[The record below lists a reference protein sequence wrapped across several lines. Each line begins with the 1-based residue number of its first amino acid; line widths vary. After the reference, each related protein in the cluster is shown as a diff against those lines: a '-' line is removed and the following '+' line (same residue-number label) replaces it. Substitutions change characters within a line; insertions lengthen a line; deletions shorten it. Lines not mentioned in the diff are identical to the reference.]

1 MKNLRLIYAFILA
14 FTLQFATAQ
23 NYILTSVA
31 KYGSTYLNAAEDS
44 LLFDYIAGEKVVE
57 INSNIDFQPQSD
69 ADWCKVAKDGATL
82 KISVEPN
89 NDIYER
95 TTLVTIK
102 SKDGHVQIIDI
113 KQYGTPLMITVA
125 PTEINLVD
133 TTEFVIEV
141 TSNFVPTFDCPE
153 WITTADTAVAGTK
166 QYKFTA
172 SELSNETMREGIITI
187 SGADEPVNIKVTQR
201 TDKYPTFAVISDV
214 HFGNS
219 NGEGPMVK
227 VPRAL
232 KNISSYKKLDAIFV
246 VGDLTQ
252 GGIAGQYEQLVSVF
266 TDEDNFTN
274 PIEQKI
280 FMMGNHDN
288 YVANSTYKDGLK
300 AFNDGKEYPLDQYIV
315 IKGYPFITISL
326 RNGVNNDDASLSYG
340 EGCYP
345 KEVQDTLASWM
356 ARAAKECPGKPIFV
370 FTHMLPRYT
379 CYGAWPGEGDEA
391 SPTWSMRPLN
401 PILNKYPQAVVF
413 CGHTHFPLGDPRT
426 IHQGVDPN
434 SDKQNYYTVINT
446 SSTTYGSIHG
456 PSVDEG
462 THPAGSEHV
471 TEGMIVDIQPCGNV
485 EVRRYNTKLNEE
497 ILPDNRWLLKAPFDG
512 SQFAYADIR
521 DTYDNIY
528 GKELR
533 TGLPAPQFAAE
544 AAVKVE
550 STASG
555 VSVTFPQAS
564 DNEVVHR
571 YKIQIVN
578 SKGYA
583 VKNNWIFSQYY
594 RGSEMPDSL
603 TVSFSGLEVGAE
615 YTATVQA
622 YDSYENASDKL
633 SSEKF
638 VYNLGDVTIP
648 TRIGWWNFENKQDTL
663 KSGQGNIQLTPGN
676 VTDAGL
682 ITMQETL
689 SEANFEYIDG
699 PTTTNGAL
707 FVKKGA
713 MFKIEIPEDLST
725 YSFMFDV
732 KIPDYSNFRSLI
744 QTTPANNDDTD
755 ICINKSGGIGIAAL
769 GYHGKCLL
777 DTWHRIIVSVNNG
790 APSIYLDGAYVGGG
804 GISNER
810 WVLKSKGAYLFCDN
824 DGNTADFD
832 IAEIAMWDTALN
844 GAQVAAIGVIAKQE
858 ESLTASKKEVRLL
871 DEKEFSIT
879 VASSLE
885 PSFALPEW
893 VHLVRPVPSMGSY
906 TYVFVVD
913 AMPEGVYKRTGEL
926 VISAPE
932 GSEVSPLTVQVI
944 QKDSNGEVPAANG
957 LWTFDDTENLLMN
970 GGDSAFAMQP
980 GHMNGTE
987 VTMTDILGA
996 GIQQIDGPSADNKAI
1011 FLPEDILLN
1020 MQIVATSDEKI
1031 RDYTIMYDVRE
1042 YKNNDFNALLQTD
1055 LSNSTDLEFCINENG
1070 YIGFWASG
1078 NWGYGGQIYAGRWH
1092 RIVLT
1097 VKDGVPNAYLDGA
1110 LVTPGKNDFNGIWCL
1125 DPQGCYLFGDDSD
1138 GRERMEFEVAEIRYW
1153 NETLSSAQVAKL
1165 GEVDYKY
1172 IYSDTKKVDIVDKE
1186 EFTIDVKASVIP
1198 EFVLP
1203 EWIKPVDV
1211 TPTTGYAIYTFKAD
1225 SLVVAGAREG
1235 TITIKDKDGDDVI
1248 FVTIPVVQE
1257 RTNGGVP
1264 ACTGKWLFDNADDL
1278 YTSIE
1283 GNAQLIPCKIGADN
1297 TTPTVYDS
1305 YDDATVEV
1313 IDEGITLRTASCFK
1327 LELNEAE
1334 NLSYYTVTYDVRI
1347 SNYVWRGLLQTN
1359 FSNNADGV
1367 LYINKSG
1374 QVGHRTGGLDYSGSV
1389 SLNKWCRITLVVKD
1403 GYAFVYIN
1411 GKFVKSS
1418 TSKDSKW
1425 NMDKTG
1431 AFLFCDNNRE
1441 VGDIDISGLYFWN
1454 KALTDEQIAIMGAT
1468 NVGVPACAG
1477 KWLFDNADD
1486 LYTSIEGSAQ
1496 LIPYKIGANYTAP
1509 TMYESPADATVEV
1522 IEEGIT
1528 LRKASCFKLELNEAE
1543 NLSNYTITYDVR
1555 IANHAW
1561 RNLIQQNL
1569 NNNSGGGLYI
1579 SPTGTIGLNVSGL
1592 GYSGSVPTNEWF
1604 RVTFVVKDGYAYVY
1618 INGEFIKASTSS
1630 NNKWIMD
1637 KTGAFLFCDDNGEIN
1652 DLDIKGLYFWNKAL
1666 TDEQIAAMGTIE

>member
-1 MKNLRLIYAFILA
+1 MKNLRLICALILA
-14 FTLQFATAQ
+14 FTLQFANAQ

-31 KYGSTYLNAAEDS
+31 KYGATYLNAAEDS
-44 LLFDYIAGEKVVE
+44 ILFDYIAGEKVVQ

-69 ADWCKVAKDGATL
+69 ADWCKVEKDGATL

-89 NDIYER
+89 DDLYER

-102 SKDGHVQIIDI
+102 SKDGHVQIIDV
-113 KQYGTPLMITVA
+113 KQYGTPLMITVS

-133 TTEFVIEV
+133 TTDFIIEV

-153 WITTADTAVAGTK
+153 WITTADTAVVGMK
-166 QYKFTA
+166 QYKFTV

-187 SGADEPVNIKVTQR
+187 KGADEPVNIKVTQR
-201 TDKYPTFAVISDV
+201 TEKYPTFAVISDV

-252 GGIAGQYEQLVSVF
+252 GGTAGQYEQLVSVF
-266 TDEDNFTN
+266 TDDDNFTN
-274 PIEQKI
+274 PIDQKI

-288 YVANSTYKDGLK
+288 YVANSSYKEGLK

-315 IKGYPFITISL
+315 IKGYPFITISN

-340 EGCYP
+340 EGGYP
-345 KEVQDTLASWM
+345 KEVQDTLAAWM
-356 ARAAKECPGKPIFV
+356 ERAAKECPGKPIFV
-370 FTHMLPRYT
+370 FTHIPPRYT
-379 CYGAWPGEGDEA
+379 CYGAWPGEGDDA

-434 SDKQNYYTVINT
+434 SDKLNYYTVINT

-471 TEGMIVDIQPCGNV
+471 TEGMIVDVQPAGNV
-485 EVRRYNTKLNEE
+485 EIRRYNTKLNEE
-497 ILPDNRWLLKAPFDG
+497 IQPDNRWLLKAPFDG

-533 TGLPAPQFAAE
+533 TGLPAPEFAAE
-544 AAVKVE
+544 TAVKVE

-594 RGSEMPDSL
+594 RGSEMPESL

-622 YDSYENASDKL
+622 YDSYENASEKL

-648 TRIGWWNFENKQDTL
+648 TRIGWWNFDEKQDTL
-663 KSGQGNIQLTPGN
+663 KSSQGNIQLSPGN
-676 VTDAGL
+676 VTDTGL

-689 SEANFEYIDG
+689 SASDIEYIDG
-699 PTTTNGAL
+699 PTATNSAL
-707 FVKKGA
+707 HIQKGA
-713 MFKIEIPEDLST
+713 MFKIEIPENLST

-755 ICINKSGGIGIAAL
+755 ICINKSGGIGIGTL

-777 DTWHRIIVSVNNG
+777 DTWHRIIVSVNNS
-790 APSIYLDGAYVGGG
+790 APSIYLDGVYVGGG
-804 GISNER
+804 GISNEK
-810 WVLKSKGAYLFCDN
+810 WVLKSKGAYLFCDDN
-824 DGNTADFD
+824 GHIADLD
-832 IAEIAMWDTALN
+832 VAEIALWDTALN
-844 GAQVAAIGVIAKQE
+844 DAQVAAIGIIEKQE
-858 ESLTASKKEVRLL
+858 SMTASKSDINLL

-879 VASSLE
+879 VTSSVE

-893 VHLVRPVPSMGSY
+893 VHLVRPVPSIGNY
-906 TYVFVVD
+906 TYVFAVD
-913 AMPEGVYKRTGEL
+913 ALPEGTYKRIGEL

-932 GSEVSPLTVQVI
+932 GSGVSPIVISLTQRN
-944 QKDSNGEVPAANG
+944 SNGEIPDAKGV
-957 LWTFDDTENLLMN
+957 WTFDDADNLLLN
-970 GGDSAFAMQP
+970 ANDSAFIIEP
-980 GHMNGTE
+980 GRMSGTE
-987 VTMTDILGA
+987 VTMTDISGA
-996 GIQQIDGPSADNKAI
+996 GIQQIAGPTAENKAI

-1020 MQIVATSDEKI
+1020 LQFVATSDEKI
-1031 RDYTIMYDVRE
+1031 KNYTIMYDVRE
-1042 YKNNDFNALLQTD
+1042 YKNNDFNSLLQTN
-1055 LSNSTDLEFCINENG
+1055 LNNTTDLQFCINEKG
-1070 YIGFWASG
+1070 QIGFYASG
-1078 NWGYGGQIYAGRWH
+1078 NWGYGGQVYAERWH

-1097 VKDGVPNAYLDGA
+1097 VKDGVPNAYLDGV

-1125 DPQGCYLFGDDSD
+1125 DPRGCYLFGDDD
-1138 GRERMEFEVAEIRYW
+1138 ADCMDFEVAEIRYW
-1153 NETLSSAQVAKL
+1153 DEPLSTMQVAAL

-1172 IYSDTKKVDIVDKE
+1172 IYSDTKKVDLVDKE

-1198 EFVLP
+1198 EFELP
-1203 EWIKPVDV
+1203 EWIKLVDGV
-1211 TPTTGYAIYTFKAD
+1211 PATGSATYTFKAD
-1225 SLVVAGAREG
+1225 TLETAGIREG
-1235 TITIKDKDGDDVI
+1235 TITIKEKDGDDVI
-1248 FVTIPVVQE
+1248 PVTIAVTQE
-1257 RTNGGVP
+1257 RTNGGVSV
-1264 ACTGKWLFDNADDL
+1264 CTGKWLFDNADDL
-1278 YTSIE
+1278 YTSSE
-1283 GNAQLIPCKIGADN
+1283 GSAQLIPCKIGA
-1297 TTPTVYDS
+1297 
-1305 YDDATVEV
+1305 
-1313 IDEGITLRTASCFK
+1313 
-1327 LELNEAE
+1327 
-1334 NLSYYTVTYDVRI
+1334 
-1347 SNYVWRGLLQTN
+1347 
-1359 FSNNADGV
+1359 NN
-1367 LYINKSG
+1367 
-1374 QVGHRTGGLDYSGSV
+1374 
-1389 SLNKWCRITLVVKD
+1389 
-1403 GYAFVYIN
+1403 
-1411 GKFVKSS
+1411 
-1418 TSKDSKW
+1418 
-1425 NMDKTG
+1425 
-1431 AFLFCDNNRE
+1431 
-1441 VGDIDISGLYFWN
+1441 
-1454 KALTDEQIAIMGAT
+1454 
-1468 NVGVPACAG
+1468 
-1477 KWLFDNADD
+1477 
-1486 LYTSIEGSAQ
+1486 
-1496 LIPYKIGANYTAP
+1496 TAP
-1509 TMYESPADATVEV
+1509 TVYESPADATVEV

-1528 LRKASCFKLELNEAE
+1528 LRKASCFKLKLDEEE
-1543 NLSNYTITYDVR
+1543 NLSNYTITYDIR
-1555 IANHAW
+1555 IPNHAW

-1569 NNNSGGGLYI
+1569 NNNTDGGLYI
-1579 SPTGTIGLNVSGL
+1579 NKTGAIGINVGGL

-1604 RVTFVVKDGYAYVY
+1604 RVMLVVKEGYAHVY
-1618 INGEFIKASTSS
+1618 INGEYIKSSTSS
-1630 NNKWIMD
+1630 NNIWLMD
-1637 KTGAFLFCDDNGEIN
+1637 KTGAYLFCDNNGEIN